1 MGTIQPKTTLKARQ
15 KSAKIKM
22 KTVLILLSLFALAN
36 SGAIRRK
43 REEEM
48 PNNDNDDVDFDV
60 INNTNEAF
68 RKFRGEQQFFQKT
81 NAESDCGGYQVT
93 INGPQ
98 GLGVIKGC
106 GEDLV
111 EAFEVFGMQLSALQT
126 PLVVGL
132 QLALKGE
139 EDMSK
144 S

>member
-15 KSAKIKM
+15 NSAKIKM

-36 SGAIRRK
+36 FRVVRRK
-43 REEEM
+43 REDEI
-48 PNNDNDDVDFDV
+48 PNDDDVDLDV
-60 INNTNEAF
+60 IKNTNEAF

-81 NAESDCGGYQVT
+81 NAGSDCGGYQVT

-106 GEDLV
+106 GKDLV
-111 EAFEVFGMQLSALQT
+111 EAFEVFGMQLSGLQT
-126 PLVVGL
+126 PLVFGL
-132 QLALKGE
+132 HLALKGE